1 MSSIN
6 PPSYEFPT
14 IDFNS
19 SYFTSTNTGS
29 LTQSQANA
37 LYLQKTVQD
46 SASAVETFTGG
57 ILADSIQSITG
68 TSSIFSTTMSSLSI
82 GSLASAISCGG
93 SSTTTTMNGSLLTSN
108 AVNLAVG
115 DNSTN
120 IPSTNWVNNFW
131 VLVKGQANTWSQVN
145 TFSSSILCPIVNYS
159 GTMNI
164 GNSATTLNIGTETN
178 RTAGIHIGDGN
189 TNTSGVVHIANGTSN
204 NTTNAVRI
212 LDGTGST
219 GSVNIGV
226 SGTTTNLNGT
236 VNVGG
241 ALTCNSTAT
250 ISGTATLNGTANLNG
265 TTNIT
270 SQVNT
275 NPIVLGSV
283 ATSSTQMGY
292 QLSASGSATSTGTTV
307 FIIGAGLTSLPVGTY
322 ILNGSCSFPSA
333 TFTFIKV
340 CFYASSTLQT
350 AGTSIAAGSNN
361 VPYGSLIIN
370 ESSQVGSGINLYP
383 LSAVINC
390 VSGTQFYSIMA
401 NMNPVSAVSM
411 TMNITATRIS

>member
-1 MSSIN
+1 
-6 PPSYEFPT
+6 
-14 IDFNS
+14 
-19 SYFTSTNTGS
+19 
-29 LTQSQANA
+29 
-37 LYLQKTVQD
+37 
-46 SASAVETFTGG
+46 
-57 ILADSIQSITG
+57 
-68 TSSIFSTTMSSLSI
+68 
-82 GSLASAISCGG
+82 
-93 SSTTTTMNGSLLTSN
+93 
-108 AVNLAVG
+108 
-115 DNSTN
+115 
-120 IPSTNWVNNFW
+120 
-131 VLVKGQANTWSQVN
+131 VLVKGQVNTWSQAN
-145 TFSSSILCPIVNYS
+145 TFSNSVLTPTITYA

-164 GNSATTLNIGTETN
+164 GNTATTLNMGTQAS

-189 TNTSGVVHIANGTSN
+189 SASGVVHIN
-204 NTTNAVRI
+204 NVTNVSTTNAVRI
-212 LDGTGST
+212 LDGSGST

-236 VNVGG
+236 NIIGG

-283 ATSSTQMGY
+283 ATLSTQMGY
-292 QLSASGSATSTGTTV
+292 QLSASGSGTSTGTTV
-307 FIIGAGLTSLPVGTY
+307 FIIGAGLSSLPVGVY

-340 CFYASSTLQT
+340 CFYASTTLQT
-350 AGTSIAAGSNN
+350 SGTSISSGSNN

-370 ESSQVGSGINLYP
+370 ESSQVASGLNLYP
-383 LSAVINC
+383 ISCVINV

-401 NMNPVSAVSM
+401 NMNPSSAVSM